1 MISSPIFPFGSL
13 LLLVHSLR
21 PRLSHFIHSKIE
33 IMEKAIAFEMVNS
46 NAAGIDIGAEKIFV
60 SVDGVTVVNF
70 ETFTVDYQR
79 CVLYLKEQK
88 IRRVAME
95 ATGVYWIALYEIL
108 ETSGIEVCLVN
119 PKEVKQVK
127 GRKTDVK
134 DCQWI
139 QKLFSAGL
147 VRQSYI
153 PSSKLKEL
161 RLMVREREDIIE
173 MGSTYV
179 NKMQKALELMNI
191 KLKNVISQIHGTS
204 GLKMIT
210 AIIKGERDPKVLLAL
225 CDKRIIKNKSEA
237 VEKALVGNY
246 NPSYLFLLEKNKKM
260 WELHQDHLLEIDR
273 KIEELL
279 NELIKDKPVVTS
291 DAKQKLIRHHA
302 PVIKNLHQ
310 KMLNLY
316 GVNATTIS
324 GLTNYSLL
332 RLVGETGNELS
343 RFPSVKHFI
352 SWCQLSPRR
361 SQSGKMNR
369 RQKLKN
375 KSKAGQIFRE
385 AAYSLMNSKN
395 IAIGAFMRKI
405 RAKKGGPIAVKAGAR
420 KIASAYYYLLTKGA
434 EYVEQG
440 IRKYEAKINANEV
453 KLLAI
458 LANKHN
464 YKLVD
469 SQQL

>member
-1 MISSPIFPFGSL
+1 
-13 LLLVHSLR
+13 
-21 PRLSHFIHSKIE
+21 
-33 IMEKAIAFEMVNS
+33 MEKAIAFEMVNS

-79 CVLYLKEQK
+79 CVLYLQEQK
-88 IRRVAME
+88 VNRVAME

-108 ETSGIEVCLVN
+108 ESSGIEVCLVN
-119 PKEVKQVK
+119 PKEVRQVK

-153 PSSKLKEL
+153 PSNKLKEL

-173 MGSTYV
+173 MGSAYV

-210 AIIKGERDPKVLLAL
+210 AIINGERNPKVLLAL

-246 NPSYLFLLEKNKKM
+246 NPSYLFLLEQNKKM
-260 WELHQDHLLEIDR
+260 WELHQNHLLEIDK

-279 NELIKDKPVVTS
+279 SELIKDKPIVKS
-291 DAKQKLIRHHA
+291 ELKAKLIRHHA
-302 PVIKNLHQ
+302 PEVKDLHQ
-310 KMLNLY
+310 KLLNLY
-316 GVNATTIS
+316 GVNASTIA
-324 GLTNYSLL
+324 GLTDYSLL

-343 RFPSVKHFI
+343 RFPTVKHFI

-369 RQKLKN
+369 VQKMKN

-385 AAYSLMNSKN
+385 AAHSLMNSKN

-420 KIASAYYYLLTKGA
+420 KIASAYYYILTKGT

-440 IRKYEAKINANEV
+440 IKKYEAKIKANEV
-453 KLLAI
+453 KLLTL
-458 LANKHN
+458 LAGKHN

-469 SQQL
+469 YQQL

>member
-1 MISSPIFPFGSL
+1 MISLSDIPAWQLAS
-13 LLLVHSLR
+13 LVHSLR
-21 PRLSHFIHSKIE
+21 PAISFIHSKPK
-33 IMEKAIAFEMVNS
+33 IMEKAIAFKMVNTD
-46 NAAGIDIGAEKIFV
+46 AAGIDIGSAKIFV
-60 SVDGVTVVNF
+60 SVDGFTVVNF
-70 ETFTVDYQR
+70 ETFTEDYQR
-79 CVLYLKEQK
+79 CVWYLKKQGIK
-88 IRRVAME
+88 QVAME

-108 ETSGIEVCLVN
+108 EAEGIEVCLVN
-119 PKEVKQVK
+119 PKEVRQVK

-147 VRQSYI
+147 IRQSYI
-153 PSSKLKEL
+153 PLGKLKEL
-161 RLMVREREDIIE
+161 RLLVREREDVIE
-173 MGSTYV
+173 MGSVYV

-191 KLKNVISQIHGTS
+191 KLKNVIAQIHGVS

-210 AIIKGERDPKVLLAL
+210 AIIDGERDPKTLLAL

-246 NPSYLFLLEKNKKM
+246 NPSYLFLLSQNKKM
-260 WELHQDHLLEIDR
+260 WELHQKHLVEIDK

-279 NELIKDKPVVTS
+279 GELGKDKPVVKS
-291 DAKQKLIRHHA
+291 EVKAKPIRHHA
-302 PVIKNLHQ
+302 PAVTELHQ
-310 KMLNLY
+310 KLLNLF
-316 GVNATTIS
+316 GVNASTIS
-324 GLTNYSLL
+324 GLTDYGLL

-343 RFPSVKHFI
+343 RFPTVKHFI

-369 RQKLKN
+369 VQRVRN
-375 KSKAGQIFRE
+375 KSKAGQVFRE
-385 AAYSLMNSKN
+385 AAQSLMNSKN
-395 IAIGAFMRKI
+395 IAIGTFMRRI
-405 RAKKGGPIAVKAGAR
+405 RAKKGGPVAIKAGAR
-420 KIASAYYYLLTKGA
+420 KIATAYYYILTKGI

-440 IRKYEAKINANEV
+440 VKTYEAKMKANEM
-453 KLLAI
+453 KLLTL

-469 SQQL
+469 YQQT